1 MLDWPFFVARLL
13 RLKQS
18 WLAAVLLLASC
29 QAADEQSS
37 APRDLVLRA
46 DGTTIEG
53 LVPENATL
61 ETLLRQH
68 EVPAEVAAPL
78 VDAIRGVFNPRGLR
92 ADQTFWVKRTL
103 DGIFREFR
111 YQIDNDTLLRAVFRN
126 DPEQPVAQ
134 YSAELVILPKEYKL
148 SAVSAA
154 ISRES
159 NSLSA
164 AFEAQGEHIHL
175 PLRLAEIFG
184 GEVDFN
190 SDLQQGDRIDVL
202 FDRATRDGEFVGYGE
217 VQAAVIETGDRRLTA
232 FRFTGAD
239 GKASWYDTEG
249 RSLQRQFLKTPLP
262 FDPRVTSGFSNNRF
276 HPVHGVRRPHLGV
289 DFGAP
294 TGTRVK
300 AVASGVVEF
309 AGWSGEAGR
318 LVRLRHAG
326 GYETAYLH
334 LSGFGP
340 GIRAG
345 ARVDQGQDIGYV
357 GMTGTATGP
366 HLDYRVIR
374 NGTYLNPMTAF
385 RNMTG
390 GDPLPA
396 QLLPEFTK
404 VRDEALRQL
413 QARLS
418 PSGGDTSRST
428 AVSD

>member
-1 MLDWPFFVARLL
+1 
-13 RLKQS
+13 
-18 WLAAVLLLASC
+18 
-29 QAADEQSS
+29 
-37 APRDLVLRA
+37 
-46 DGTTIEG
+46 
-53 LVPENATL
+53 
-61 ETLLRQH
+61 
-68 EVPAEVAAPL
+68 
-78 VDAIRGVFNPRGLR
+78 
-92 ADQTFWVKRTL
+92 
-103 DGIFREFR
+103 
-111 YQIDNDTLLRAVFRN
+111 
-126 DPEQPVAQ
+126 
-134 YSAELVILPKEYKL
+134 VILPKQFEL
-148 SAVSAA
+148 SAVSATIDENA
-154 ISRES
+154 

-164 AFEAQGEHIHL
+164 AFEIQGENIHL
-175 PLRLAEIFG
+175 PLKLANIFG

-190 SDLQQGDRIDVL
+190 SDLHRGDRVDVL

-217 VQAAVIETGDRRLTA
+217 VQAAVIQTNGRNLTA

-239 GKASWYDTEG
+239 GKADWYDIQG

-262 FDPRVTSGFSNNRF
+262 FDPRVTSGFSNSRF
-276 HPVHGVRRPHLGV
+276 HPVSGVRRPHLGV

-294 TGTRVK
+294 TGTKVK

-318 LVRLRHAG
+318 LVRLKHAG

-345 ARVDQGQDIGYV
+345 ARVEQGQDIGYV
-357 GMTGTATGP
+357 GMTGSATGP

-385 RNMTG
+385 RNISG
-390 GDPLPA
+390 GQPISA
-396 QLLPEFTK
+396 NLLPEFMK

-413 QARLS
+413 QARLAIGN
-418 PSGGDTSRST
+418 GGAPQAT